1 MDGQVIA
8 VLYPTKGGGK
18 QPHYLGPHKRFLD
31 VIPRRRTTLSA
42 MGTRYQSEPRPK
54 ATVQM
59 NPDELR
65 DLRDA
70 SVEDERPNRRTTPGL
85 APVQW
90 RRPATVVRPPPRTW
104 VIIVA
109 LACAGMLSLALAL
122 LVAR

>member
-1 MDGQVIA
+1 
-8 VLYPTKGGGK
+8 
-18 QPHYLGPHKRFLD
+18 
-31 VIPRRRTTLSA
+31 
-42 MGTRYQSEPRPK
+42 
-54 ATVQM
+54 M

-70 SVEDERPNRRTTPGL
+70 CTEEDRPNRRTTPGL

-90 RRPATVVRPPPRTW
+90 RRPATVVRPPPRAW
-104 VIIVA
+104 VIVVA